1 MNPYVLLKIKDDED
15 IVDIELP
22 SKFKTLAERV
32 RMENERIQYLS
43 NFDESRKGSV
53 YTGHLNKNL
62 NIITSWIN
70 SKKAFSPTDLE
81 DIANCR
87 YLFLINRMLKLSSC
101 DQLDDFPSNL
111 SRGKL
116 MHDIFCSIYSRLAE
130 NNNSFSKKLI
140 WAAKIKNEW
149 ILSDKPQKISIP
161 LVRFD
166 PSKLDEIIN
175 FTQTVA
181 TDLIEKAISKRNL
194 LGHPVIWS
202 VEREKLMQSIIT
214 AITYDVKTCLSE
226 NRYPALFEYP
236 FDQKLGL
243 NVGGVFI
250 KGRIDRI
257 DLIFDKK
264 NKLSEINVLDY
275 KGVKLKRK

>member
-22 SKFKTLAERV
+22 SKFKILAERV

-62 NIITSWIN
+62 DIITSWIN

-87 YLFLINRMLKLSSC
+87 YLFLINRMLKLSSY

-116 MHDIFCSIYSRLAE
+116 MHDIFVQYIH
-130 NNNSFSKKLI
+130 
-140 WAAKIKNEW
+140 
-149 ILSDKPQKISIP
+149 
-161 LVRFD
+161 V
-166 PSKLDEIIN
+166 
-175 FTQTVA
+175 
-181 TDLIEKAISKRNL
+181 
-194 LGHPVIWS
+194 
-202 VEREKLMQSIIT
+202 
-214 AITYDVKTCLSE
+214 
-226 NRYPALFEYP
+226 
-236 FDQKLGL
+236 
-243 NVGGVFI
+243 
-250 KGRIDRI
+250 
-257 DLIFDKK
+257 
-264 NKLSEINVLDY
+264 
-275 KGVKLKRK
+275 